1 MPLMKPTFAAMVIF
15 IGMTSWNNLFWP
27 LLVLSDSKMFTL
39 PIGLTSLMSPYG
51 NKSKLLIFGAVMSV
65 IPIDVL
71 VFSAQ
76 RFFFEGMSTGSVK
89 G

>member
-1 MPLMKPTFAAMVIF
+1 MPLMKPIFAAMVIF
-15 IGMTSWNNLFWP
+15 IGMTSWNNFLWP

-65 IPIDVL
+65 IPIDV
-71 VFSAQ
+71 FFQ
-76 RFFFEGMSTGSVK
+76 RAEILY
-89 G
+89 